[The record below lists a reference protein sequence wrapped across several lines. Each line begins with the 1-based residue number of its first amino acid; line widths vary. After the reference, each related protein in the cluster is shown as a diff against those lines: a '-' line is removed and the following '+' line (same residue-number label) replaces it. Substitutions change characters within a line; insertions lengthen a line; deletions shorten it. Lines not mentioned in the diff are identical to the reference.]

1 MEVFMKKYKI
11 TSETKEYNGVT
22 LYRIRRVY
30 TDSPGGWIEN
40 ESNLSRD
47 DNCFIFDNVMVF
59 GNAKV
64 TDNAIIRNNVKI
76 YGNAI
81 VKGNS
86 KVKDNAEIY
95 GNVLVEDN
103 VTISDDVVIYDNAV
117 IKDNARISDDA
128 VIYDN
133 AVIKDNAKVSEYAIV
148 RGDAIVE
155 KNGWVTGYATVEGNT
170 IVSKGEVIKSQFGSW
185 DDIDELRAFYIYI
198 NRYNSTA
205 TAYVNGRHQVPITIY
220 IEALDKNGR
229 IIKIAKEDIYRNT
242 HIVNEKNLPI
252 DRNDIS
258 LSDKE
263 NGFVFPSSEEATL
276 NSPDASTCV
285 IYLSVNKVIDTFRIC
300 AQTHIK
306 GKEYT
311 TAFKNNY
318 SDYLNFIILDVAP
331 KKIFTEADVDI
342 EPLVNPRIEKN
353 VETSGD
359 VLTKYYL
366 RFNGNNRTITKSVEY
381 EENKSFHY
389 FQKGHYQIISTSTDK
404 YIKKIPLK
412 PHYYTKE
419 FHFKPDTLIPVTS
432 ANDEDGVCFWSYSI
446 EYGKAFTSSRKD
458 EEMNCTIYDQY
469 GNDLQVSIKADENN
483 KLKFYFGS

>member
-1 MEVFMKKYKI
+1 MKKYKI

-185 DDIDELRAFYIYI
+185 DDINELRAFYIYI

-263 NGFVFPSSEEATL
+263 NGFVFPSSKEATL

-342 EPLVNPRIEKN
+342 EPLVNPRIEKD

-381 EENKSFHY
+381 EENKSF
-389 FQKGHYQIISTSTDK
+389 IIS
-404 YIKKIPLK
+404 KKVIIRLLAHRLINILK
-412 PHYYTKE
+412 K
-419 FHFKPDTLIPVTS
+419 FH
-432 ANDEDGVCFWSYSI
+432 
-446 EYGKAFTSSRKD
+446 
-458 EEMNCTIYDQY
+458 
-469 GNDLQVSIKADENN
+469 
-483 KLKFYFGS
+483 

>member
-1 MEVFMKKYKI
+1 MKKYKI
-11 TSETKEYNGVT
+11 TSEKKEYNGVT
-22 LYRIRRVY
+22 LYRIKRVY

-64 TDNAIIRNNVKI
+64 TGNAIIRNNVKI
-76 YGNAI
+76 HGNAI
-81 VKGNS
+81 IKGNS
-86 KVKDNAEIY
+86 KVNDNAEIY
-95 GNVLVEDN
+95 GNALVEDN
-103 VTISDDVVIYDNAV
+103 VTISDY
-117 IKDNARISDDA
+117 A

-133 AVIKDNAKVSEYAIV
+133 AVIKDNAKVSGAAIV

-155 KNGWVTGYATVEGNT
+155 KNGWVTGYATIEGST
-170 IVSKGEVIKSQFGSW
+170 IVSEDGFVNSQSGSW
-185 DDIDELRAFYIYI
+185 DDIDRLRAFYIYI
-198 NRYNSTA
+198 NKFNETA

-229 IIKIAKEDIYRNT
+229 FIKISKENIYRNV

-252 DRNDIS
+252 INNNNIS
-258 LSDKE
+258 LSDKD
-263 NGFVFPSSEEATL
+263 NGFVFPSSQEATL
-276 NSPDASTCV
+276 NSTYASTCV
-285 IYLSVNKVIDTFRIC
+285 IYLSVNKVIDTFNVC

-311 TAFKNNY
+311 TAFKDNY
-318 SDYLNFIILDVAP
+318 SEYLNYITLDVAP

-342 EPLVNPRIEKN
+342 NPLVNPKIEKN

-366 RFNGNNRTITKSVEY
+366 RFNGNNKTVTKSVEC
-381 EENKSFHY
+381 EENKSFHFY
-389 FQKGHYQIISTSTDK
+389 QKGHYQIISTSTDNHIK
-404 YIKKIPLK
+404 QTPLTPYYYIKK
-412 PHYYTKE
+412 

-432 ANDEDGVCFWSYSI
+432 ENNEDGLCFWSYSI
-446 EYGKAFTSSRKD
+446 EYGKAFTSSREDK
-458 EEMNCTIYDQY
+458 EMNCIIYDQY
-469 GNDLQVSIKADENN
+469 GNDLKVSIKADENN

>member
-1 MEVFMKKYKI
+1 MKKYKI
-11 TSETKEYNGVT
+11 TNEKKEYNGVT

-40 ESNLSRD
+40 ESNLSRE

-64 TDNAIIRNNVKI
+64 TGNAIIRNNVKI
-76 YGNAI
+76 HGNAI
-81 VKGNS
+81 IKGNS

-103 VTISDDVVIYDNAV
+103 VTISDN
-117 IKDNARISDDA
+117 A

-133 AVIKDNAKVSEYAIV
+133 AVIKDNAKVSGLAIV
-148 RGDAIVE
+148 RGDAIIE
-155 KNGWVTGYATVEGNT
+155 KNSWVTGYATIEGST
-170 IVSKGEVIKSQFGSW
+170 IVSEDEFIDSQPGSW
-185 DDIDELRAFYIYI
+185 NDIDSLRAFYIYI
-198 NRYNSTA
+198 NKYDEIA

-220 IEALDKNGR
+220 IEALDQNGR
-229 IIKIAKEDIYRNT
+229 IIKISKEDIYRNV

-252 DRNDIS
+252 INNNNIS
-258 LSDKE
+258 LSDKD
-263 NGFVFPSSEEATL
+263 NGFVFPSSKEVIM

-285 IYLSVNKVIDTFRIC
+285 IYLSVNKVIDTFNVC

-318 SDYLNFIILDVAP
+318 SDYLNFITLDVAP

-342 EPLVNPRIEKN
+342 NPLVNPKIEKN

-366 RFNGNNRTITKSVEY
+366 RFNGNNKTVTKSVEC

-389 FQKGHYQIISTSTDK
+389 FQKGNYQIISTSTDNH
-404 YIKKIPLK
+404 IKEIPLA
-412 PHYYTKE
+412 PYYYTKE

-432 ANDEDGVCFWSYSI
+432 EKNESGLCFWSYSV
-446 EYGKAFTSSRKD
+446 EYGKAFTSSREDK
-458 EEMNCTIYDQY
+458 EMNCIMYDQY
-469 GNDLQVSIKADENN
+469 GNDLKVSIKADENN

>member
-1 MEVFMKKYKI
+1 MKKYKI
-11 TSETKEYNGVT
+11 TSEKKEYNGVT
-22 LYRIRRVY
+22 LYRIKRVY

-64 TDNAIIRNNVKI
+64 TGNAIIRNNVKI
-76 YGNAI
+76 HGNAI
-81 VKGNS
+81 IKGNS
-86 KVKDNAEIY
+86 KVNDNAEIY
-95 GNVLVEDN
+95 GNALVEDN
-103 VTISDDVVIYDNAV
+103 VTISDY
-117 IKDNARISDDA
+117 A

-133 AVIKDNAKVSEYAIV
+133 AVIKDNAKVSGAAIV

-155 KNGWVTGYATVEGNT
+155 KNGWVTGYATIEGST
-170 IVSKGEVIKSQFGSW
+170 IVSEDGFVNSQSGSW
-185 DDIDELRAFYIYI
+185 DDIDRLRAFYIYI
-198 NRYNSTA
+198 NKFNETA

-229 IIKIAKEDIYRNT
+229 FIKISKEDIYRNV

-252 DRNDIS
+252 INNNNIS
-258 LSDKE
+258 LSDKD
-263 NGFVFPSSEEATL
+263 NGFVFPSSQEATL
-276 NSPDASTCV
+276 NSTYASTCV
-285 IYLSVNKVIDTFRIC
+285 IYLSVNKVIDTFNVC

-318 SDYLNFIILDVAP
+318 SEYLNYITLDVAP

-342 EPLVNPRIEKN
+342 NPLVNPKIEKN
-353 VETSGD
+353 VEISGD

-366 RFNGNNRTITKSVEY
+366 RFNGNNKTVTKSVEC
-381 EENKSFHY
+381 EENKSFHFY
-389 FQKGHYQIISTSTDK
+389 QKGHYQIISTSTDNH
-404 YIKKIPLK
+404 IKQIPLT
-412 PHYYTKE
+412 PYYYTKK

-432 ANDEDGVCFWSYSI
+432 ENNEDGLCFWSYSI
-446 EYGKAFTSSRKD
+446 EYGKAFTSSREDK
-458 EEMNCTIYDQY
+458 EMNCIIYDQY
-469 GNDLQVSIKADENN
+469 GNDLKVSIKADENN

>member
-117 IKDNARISDDA
+117 IKDNA
-128 VIYDN
+128 
-133 AVIKDNAKVSEYAIV
+133 KVSEYAIV

-170 IVSKGEVIKSQFGSW
+170 IVSKGEVIKNQFGSW

-252 DRNDIS
+252 DRNNIS

-263 NGFVFPSSEEATL
+263 NGFVFPSSKEATL

-331 KKIFTEADVDI
+331 KK
-342 EPLVNPRIEKN
+342 
-353 VETSGD
+353 
-359 VLTKYYL
+359 YL
-366 RFNGNNRTITKSVEY
+366 
-381 EENKSFHY
+381 
-389 FQKGHYQIISTSTDK
+389 QKQ
-404 YIKKIPLK
+404 
-412 PHYYTKE
+412 
-419 FHFKPDTLIPVTS
+419 
-432 ANDEDGVCFWSYSI
+432 
-446 EYGKAFTSSRKD
+446 
-458 EEMNCTIYDQY
+458 M
-469 GNDLQVSIKADENN
+469 
-483 KLKFYFGS
+483 

>member
-1 MEVFMKKYKI
+1 MKKYKI

-117 IKDNARISDDA
+117 IKDNA
-128 VIYDN
+128 
-133 AVIKDNAKVSEYAIV
+133 KVSEYAIV

-170 IVSKGEVIKSQFGSW
+170 IVSKGEIIKSQFGSW

-252 DRNDIS
+252 DRNVIS

-342 EPLVNPRIEKN
+342 EPLVNPRIEKD

-412 PHYYTKE
+412 PHYYYTKE

-458 EEMNCTIYDQY
+458 EEMNCIIYDQY

>member
-1 MEVFMKKYKI
+1 MKKYKI

-258 LSDKE
+258 LSDK
-263 NGFVFPSSEEATL
+263 
-276 NSPDASTCV
+276 
-285 IYLSVNKVIDTFRIC
+285 
-300 AQTHIK
+300 
-306 GKEYT
+306 
-311 TAFKNNY
+311 
-318 SDYLNFIILDVAP
+318 
-331 KKIFTEADVDI
+331 
-342 EPLVNPRIEKN
+342 
-353 VETSGD
+353 
-359 VLTKYYL
+359 
-366 RFNGNNRTITKSVEY
+366 
-381 EENKSFHY
+381 
-389 FQKGHYQIISTSTDK
+389 
-404 YIKKIPLK
+404 
-412 PHYYTKE
+412 
-419 FHFKPDTLIPVTS
+419 
-432 ANDEDGVCFWSYSI
+432 
-446 EYGKAFTSSRKD
+446 
-458 EEMNCTIYDQY
+458 
-469 GNDLQVSIKADENN
+469 
-483 KLKFYFGS
+483 

>member
-252 DRNDIS
+252 DHNDIS

-263 NGFVFPSSEEATL
+263 NGFVFQA
-276 NSPDASTCV
+276 V
-285 IYLSVNKVIDTFRIC
+285 
-300 AQTHIK
+300 
-306 GKEYT
+306 
-311 TAFKNNY
+311 
-318 SDYLNFIILDVAP
+318 
-331 KKIFTEADVDI
+331 KKQ
-342 EPLVNPRIEKN
+342 
-353 VETSGD
+353 
-359 VLTKYYL
+359 
-366 RFNGNNRTITKSVEY
+366 
-381 EENKSFHY
+381 H
-389 FQKGHYQIISTSTDK
+389 
-404 YIKKIPLK
+404 
-412 PHYYTKE
+412 
-419 FHFKPDTLIPVTS
+419 
-432 ANDEDGVCFWSYSI
+432 
-446 EYGKAFTSSRKD
+446 
-458 EEMNCTIYDQY
+458 
-469 GNDLQVSIKADENN
+469 
-483 KLKFYFGS
+483 

>member
-1 MEVFMKKYKI
+1 MKKYKI
-11 TSETKEYNGVT
+11 TNEKKEYNGVT

-40 ESNLSRD
+40 ESNLSRE

-64 TDNAIIRNNVKI
+64 TGNAIIRNNVKI
-76 YGNAI
+76 HGNAI
-81 VKGNS
+81 IKGNS

-103 VTISDDVVIYDNAV
+103 VTISDN
-117 IKDNARISDDA
+117 A

-133 AVIKDNAKVSEYAIV
+133 AVIKDNAKVSGLAIV
-148 RGDAIVE
+148 RGDAIIE
-155 KNGWVTGYATVEGNT
+155 KNSWVTGYATIEGST
-170 IVSKGEVIKSQFGSW
+170 IVSEDEVIDSQPGSW
-185 DDIDELRAFYIYI
+185 NDIDSLRAFYIYI
-198 NRYNSTA
+198 NKYDEIA
-205 TAYVNGRHQVPITIY
+205 TAYANGRHQVPITIY

-229 IIKIAKEDIYRNT
+229 IIKIPKEDIYRNV

-252 DRNDIS
+252 INNNNIS
-258 LSDKE
+258 LSDKD
-263 NGFVFPSSEEATL
+263 NGFVFPSSKEPIM
-276 NSPDASTCV
+276 NSPDASTCI
-285 IYLSVNKVIDTFRIC
+285 IYLSINKVIDTFNVC
-300 AQTHIK
+300 AQTYIK

-311 TAFKNNY
+311 TAFKDNY
-318 SDYLNFIILDVAP
+318 SEYLNFITLDVAP

-342 EPLVNPRIEKN
+342 NPLVNPKIEKN

-366 RFNGNNRTITKSVEY
+366 RFNSNNKTVTKSVEC

-389 FQKGHYQIISTSTDK
+389 FQKDHYQIISTSTDNH
-404 YIKKIPLK
+404 IKEIPLA
-412 PHYYTKE
+412 PYYYTKE

-432 ANDEDGVCFWSYSI
+432 EKNESGLCFWSYSI
-446 EYGKAFTSSRKD
+446 EYGKAFTSSREDK
-458 EEMNCTIYDQY
+458 EMNCIMYDQY
-469 GNDLQVSIKADENN
+469 GNDLKVSIKADENN

>member
-1 MEVFMKKYKI
+1 MKKYKI
-11 TSETKEYNGVT
+11 TNEKKEYNGVA

-40 ESNLSRD
+40 ESNLSRE

-64 TDNAIIRNNVKI
+64 TGNAIIRNNVKI
-76 YGNAI
+76 HGNAI
-81 VKGNS
+81 IKGNS

-103 VTISDDVVIYDNAV
+103 VTISDN
-117 IKDNARISDDA
+117 A

-133 AVIKDNAKVSEYAIV
+133 AVIKDNAKVSGLAIV
-148 RGDAIVE
+148 RGDAIIE
-155 KNGWVTGYATVEGNT
+155 KNSWVTGYATIEGST
-170 IVSKGEVIKSQFGSW
+170 IVSEDEFIDSQPGSW
-185 DDIDELRAFYIYI
+185 DDIDSLRAFYIYI
-198 NRYNSTA
+198 NKYDEIA

-229 IIKIAKEDIYRNT
+229 IIKIPKEDIYRNV

-252 DRNDIS
+252 INNNNIS
-258 LSDKE
+258 LSDKD
-263 NGFVFPSSEEATL
+263 NGFVFPSSKEVIM

-285 IYLSVNKVIDTFRIC
+285 IYLSVNKVIDTFNVC

-318 SDYLNFIILDVAP
+318 SDYLNFITLDVAP

-342 EPLVNPRIEKN
+342 NPLVNPKIEKN

-366 RFNGNNRTITKSVEY
+366 RFNGNNKTVTKSVEC

-389 FQKGHYQIISTSTDK
+389 FQKGNYQIISTSTDNH
-404 YIKKIPLK
+404 IKEIPLA
-412 PHYYTKE
+412 PYYYTKE

-432 ANDEDGVCFWSYSI
+432 EKNESGLCFWSYSI
-446 EYGKAFTSSRKD
+446 EYGKAFTSSREDK
-458 EEMNCTIYDQY
+458 EMNCIMYDQY
-469 GNDLQVSIKADENN
+469 GNDLKVSIKADENN